1 MQINDYRIDIVT
13 QIRREISSD
22 VFDYQVLSSVLSGYR
37 KPRDVITRLL
47 KRKIIIRIKKGLY
60 CFGDYFRKGLISR
73 EYLANLIY
81 GPSYVS
87 LDYALRF
94 HNLIPERVEM
104 MTSVTVCRSKNFDT
118 PLGTFSYRMLTGARY
133 ACGVMLEISGK
144 SSFLMAA
151 PEKAIIDKVWCD
163 KRFAGLRILD
173 YESYLFEDLRMD
185 AEMLCNLDYV
195 RLDLIREAYNSAKIN
210 NLIRFLKYLK
220 GGAHA

>member
-1 MQINDYRIDIVT
+1 MNGSRIDIVT
-13 QIRREISSD
+13 QIRREISGD
-22 VFDYQVLSSVLSGYR
+22 VFDYQVLSNVLSGYR

-60 CFGDYFRKGLISR
+60 CFGDYYRNELVSR

-87 LDYALRF
+87 LDYALSF

-104 MTSVTVCRSKNFDT
+104 ITSVTTCRSKDFDT
-118 PLGTFSYRMLTGARY
+118 SLGTFSYRMLTGDRY
-133 ACGVMLEISGK
+133 ACGVMLEISDK
-144 SSFLMAA
+144 ISFLMAT
-151 PEKAIIDKVWCD
+151 PEKAIIDKIWCD

-173 YESYLFEDLRMD
+173 YESYLLEDLRMD
-185 AEMLCNLDYV
+185 LEMLCSLDYV
-195 RLDLIREAYNSAKIN
+195 RLESIRTVYNSEKIN
-210 NLIRFLKYLK
+210 NFIRFLKHLK